1 MTQGDA
7 IRKSIVM
14 FEGIRRAFSKGN
26 TGLEAQK
33 GYETEFR
40 DSDEILLKLRE
51 VLRDMERSEKPQE
64 DGPREWQT
72 QLMAEGGPPRVME
85 I

>member
-14 FEGIRRAFSKGN
+14 FEGVRRAFSKGN

-33 GYETEFR
+33 GYEMEFR

-51 VLRDMERSEKPQE
+51 VLRDMERGERTQE
-64 DGPREWQT
+64 GATRKWQREI
-72 QLMAEGGPPRVME
+72 MEEGGPPRMME